1 MWRNYFVFFLPRSKK
16 KKEMATP
23 THKTAHLHTRTACP
37 DFFREA
43 DAQTIP
49 KAFGSKRAAILL
61 THPC

>member
-1 MWRNYFVFFLPRSKK
+1 
-16 KKEMATP
+16 MATP